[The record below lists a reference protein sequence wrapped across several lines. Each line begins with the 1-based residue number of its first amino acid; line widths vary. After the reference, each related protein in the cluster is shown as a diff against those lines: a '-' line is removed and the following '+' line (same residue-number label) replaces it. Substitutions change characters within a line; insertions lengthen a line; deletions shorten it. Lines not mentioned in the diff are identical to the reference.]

1 MKNTFKQSI
10 YRVKSPA
17 KINIGLRVLS
27 KRKDGFHNIET
38 IFYPIKIYDNIT
50 VKIKKLSDIKRDNN
64 ISVKANSKENIS
76 GKGNIC
82 YKTAEGF
89 LETFGIRGSH
99 MIDITINKSIPTGAG
114 LGGGSSDA
122 ASVIKI
128 LLKHF
133 RNDKGLI
140 SFLDSPIRRKMLK
153 RIQHN
158 KLLRFAMGI
167 GSDVPFFLQAKPAYA
182 LGRGEKL
189 TPLPDFKLPGKI
201 LLVNP
206 GIHISTPWAFK
217 SLGIKRSKR
226 KLIGSVKKFSAD
238 KPEVMIN
245 DFERVVFK
253 KYPEI
258 EKIKYDMYSFGAKF
272 SLMSGSGSTVY
283 GIFSNKDI
291 KAAERYF
298 KLKKYKVFV
307 S

>member
-1 MKNTFKQSI
+1 MKSKFKQRI

-27 KRKDGFHNIET
+27 KRKDGFHNLET
-38 IFYPIKIYDNIT
+38 IFYPIKINDLIT
-50 VKIKKLSDIKRDNN
+50 VKIKKLSVLNGNNN
-64 ISVKANSKENIS
+64 INVRTDSKEKIS
-76 GKGNIC
+76 GRNNIC
-82 YKTAEGF
+82 YKTTERF
-89 LETFGIRGSH
+89 MDTYGIQGSYK
-99 MIDITINKSIPTGAG
+99 IDMTIKKNIPTGAG

-122 ASVIKI
+122 ASVLKI
-128 LLKHF
+128 LLRHY
-133 RNDKGLI
+133 
-140 SFLDSPIRRKMLK
+140 
-153 RIQHN
+153 RI
-158 KLLRFAMGI
+158 KKDTKAICKFAMEI

-189 TPLPDFKLPGKI
+189 NPLPEFKLPGKI

-206 GIHISTPWAFK
+206 GIHISTPMAFK
-217 SLGIKRSKR
+217 SLGIKRSKT
-226 KLIGSVKKFSAD
+226 KLMEGIKKFSTD
-238 KPEVMIN
+238 KPELMIN

-258 EKIKYDMYSFGAKF
+258 EKIKYDMYSFGASY

-283 GIFSNKDI
+283 GIFSNKNI
-291 KAAERYF
+291 RAAEKYF

>member
-1 MKNTFKQSI
+1 MKNELKQYI

-17 KINIGLRVLS
+17 KVNVGLRVLS
-27 KRKDGFHNIET
+27 KRKDGFHNLET
-38 IFYPIKIYDNIT
+38 IFCPVRMYDNLT
-50 VKIKKLSDIKRDNN
+50 VKIKRLSAENASNAID
-64 ISVKANSKENIS
+64 VKTDSKEKIS
-76 GKGNIC
+76 GRNNIC
-82 YKTAEGF
+82 YKTVEKF
-89 LETFGIRGSH
+89 FENFKILDSFRVDVS
-99 MIDITINKSIPTGAG
+99 INKNIPTGAG

-122 ASVIKI
+122 ASVLKI

-133 RNDKGLI
+133 RIKAA
-140 SFLDSPIRRKMLK
+140 S
-153 RIQHN
+153 N
-158 KLLRFAMGI
+158 KVLRFAMEL

-189 TPLPDFKLPGKI
+189 TALPKFKLPGKL

-217 SLGIKRSKR
+217 SLGVKRTKSR
-226 KLIGSVKKFSAD
+226 IMSRIIEFSAD
-238 KPEVMIN
+238 DPKLMVN

-253 KYPEI
+253 KYTEI
-258 EKIKYDMYSFGAKF
+258 EKIKYDMYSFGASY

-291 KAAERYF
+291 KAAEKYF
-298 KLKKYKVFV
+298 RLKKYNVFV